1 MRLEKF
7 VWQNQPPI
15 EIIPLSD
22 DIPIEITLKILFRL
36 KSLVRFLLFKFPFLL
51 KLL

>member
-15 EIIPLSD
+15 EIPLSD
-22 DIPIEITLKILFRL
+22 GTPIEITLKILFRL